1 MDFIKNALNNKNS
14 LVLIILAIAAT
25 FITIV
30 YVFRTNI
37 LETFTGKSH
46 YVENSSSNT
55 TASDPVEIILFS
67 ADWCPH
73 CKVARPEWNKISE
86 KYHNKNI
93 KGKLVIFTDVNCT
106 EETAETTKLMT
117 KYGVEGYPTVKLIKD
132 GKVIDFDAK
141 PTEQHLQKFL
151 EEAI

>member
-55 TASDPVEIILFS
+55 TASDPVEIILILS
-67 ADWCPH
+67 P
-73 CKVARPEWNKISE
+73 P
-86 KYHNKNI
+86 
-93 KGKLVIFTDVNCT
+93 
-106 EETAETTKLMT
+106 
-117 KYGVEGYPTVKLIKD
+117 
-132 GKVIDFDAK
+132 
-141 PTEQHLQKFL
+141 
-151 EEAI
+151 